1 MGKIQVPKK
10 IRTED
15 FEPDDQKMA
24 DKLGFVYND
33 NADIVYQTLT
43 KGVDY
48 ENLKRQLVTF
58 VVNIDKNGKVAQSPE
73 IKLNLVGRVLGV
85 QVLNA
90 VNINNVNIFPTTA
103 PFVSWNVNSNI
114 LRILNITGLQ
124 ASSQYQLTLDIVF

>member
-15 FEPDDQKMA
+15 FKPEQQELA

-33 NADIVYQTLT
+33 NADLTYQTLS
-43 KGVDY
+43 KGIDY

-58 VVNIDKNGKVAQSPE
+58 VVNMDKNGKVAQSPE

-90 VNINNVNIFPTTA
+90 VNINNVNIFPTGA
-103 PFVSWNVNSNI
+103 PFVSWTVNSNI